1 MQKLVAILEC
11 ASLALAVAFVISC
24 TIYGLDSLVDAAIK
38 KSMRKKVERRMIS
51 EYEENWDDFRHW
63 MVMRRTQNL
72 KRAEEARPNGIVDRP
87 NDDLRVELKR
97 RKQSV
102 DELFEI
108 CRESMDN
115 AVDGQTKAYW
125 QGKVSARSEE
135 LDWLR
140 RVLKDG

>member
-11 ASLALAVAFVISC
+11 ASLAITVAVVISC
-24 TIYGLDSLVDAAIK
+24 ALYGLESFVDAVFK

-51 EYEENWDDFRHW
+51 EYEKNWDDFRHW

-72 KRAEEARPNGIVDRP
+72 KRAEEARPDGIVDRP
-87 NDDLRVELKR
+87 NDDLRVELER
-97 RKQSV
+97 RKQRV
-102 DELFEI
+102 DGLLEI

-115 AVDGQTKAYW
+115 AVDGRTKAYW
-125 QGKVSARSEE
+125 EGKVYARSDE